1 MLGTKRIR
9 KNRGRVAKRPHGG
22 VGKHRLALGM
32 SVLAGLLGV
41 IVLSVSF
48 IFVHDA
54 VTQCDYFRSK
64 QIIITGADRL
74 TDVQIM
80 QQARVVPHTNILAI
94 NLNLVRKRLLLHPW
108 IADAQ
113 VTRELPDTLVIRIR
127 EHRPLAVLDLGGD
140 FIINTDGEVFKA
152 WEPSD
157 PENLPRVTGLAF
169 SDIRL
174 PLDDGSP
181 AFDALVRALH
191 LGQDAH
197 GVLPNRHVQR
207 IHVDRDLGLTLYAFD
222 ETKVVKLGFR
232 NFQEKLRRLET
243 LLYRLDQQQDWTGF
257 DAIDLVNLNRV
268 VVIPARGETLPGHFK
283 EGFGAGT

>member
-9 KNRGRVAKRPHGG
+9 KNKGRAGKRPRGS
-22 VGKHRLALGM
+22 VGKYRLALGM
-32 SVLAGLLGV
+32 KVVAGLLGV
-41 IVLSVSF
+41 IGLSVSF
-48 IFVHDA
+48 IFIHDA
-54 VTQCDYFRSK
+54 VTQCDYFKST
-64 QIIITGADRL
+64 QITITGAERL
-74 TDVQIM
+74 TDAQIM
-80 QQARVVPHTNILAI
+80 QQARVVPHTNILAV

-113 VTRELPDTLVIRIR
+113 VTRELPDTLVIRIQ

-140 FIINTDGEVFKA
+140 FIINTHGEVFKA
-152 WEPSD
+152 WEPGD
-157 PENLPRVTGLAF
+157 PESLPRVTGLAF

-174 PLDDGSP
+174 PRDDGSP

-191 LGQDAH
+191 LGQDTR

-268 VVIPARGETLPGHFK
+268 VVIPARGETLAGHFK